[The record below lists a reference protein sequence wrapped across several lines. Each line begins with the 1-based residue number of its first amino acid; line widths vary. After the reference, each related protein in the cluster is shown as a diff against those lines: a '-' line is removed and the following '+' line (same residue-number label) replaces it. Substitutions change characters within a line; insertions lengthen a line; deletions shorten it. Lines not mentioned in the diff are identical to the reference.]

1 MFLRDV
7 IVTLEQFWAERGCLI
22 AEPWDV
28 EMGAGTMAP
37 ETFFRALGP
46 EPWRVAYVQ
55 PSRRPADAR
64 YGVNPS
70 RLYRY
75 YQFQVI
81 IKPSPEDIQQV
92 YLESLRA
99 LGIEPR
105 QHDIRFVEDDW
116 EAPTLGAGGLGW
128 QVWLDGEEITQF
140 TYFQYVGGL
149 EVTPISVELTYGPER
164 IAMHL
169 QGVDHYTELLWDA
182 KTKYGDLHFA
192 QEVEQSRYSFECAD
206 VEMLFSLFDAYE
218 REAQRVVAA
227 DLVLPAYELALKCS
241 HTFNLLDARG
251 ALSVTQR
258 TALINRVRGLA
269 KACAEA
275 YLRQREQ
282 AGYPLS
288 KPPGERHYV

>member
-1 MFLRDV
+1 MLFRQV
-7 IVTLEQFWAERGCLI
+7 IVTLEQFWGEQGCLI
-22 AEPWDV
+22 GEPWDV

-75 YQFQVI
+75 YQFQVV
-81 IKPSPEDIQQV
+81 IKPSPDDIQEV
-92 YLESLRA
+92 YLASLAA
-99 LGIEPR
+99 LGMRKQE
-105 QHDIRFVEDDW
+105 HDIRFVEDDW
-116 EAPTLGAGGLGW
+116 ESPTLGAGGLGW

-149 EVTPISVELTYGPER
+149 EVTPVSVELTYGPER

-169 QGVDHYTELLWDA
+169 QGVNHYTELMWDA
-182 KTKYGDLHFA
+182 HTKYGDLHFE
-192 QEVEQSRYSFECAD
+192 QEVEQSRYSFEFAD
-206 VEMLFSLFDAYE
+206 IPMLFALFDAYE
-218 REAQRVVAA
+218 KEAQRAVEAGM
-227 DLVLPAYELALKCS
+227 VLPAYELALKCS

-251 ALSVTQR
+251 ALSVAQR
-258 TALINRVRGLA
+258 VALINRVRALA

-275 YLRQREQ
+275 WLRQREE
-282 AGYPLS
+282 AGYPLTT
-288 KPPGERHYV
+288 PPAERHYV